1 MPVIASTSCH
11 ASRNLVR
18 GPASSLWINCN
29 NLSCQLDENV
39 ASGRL
44 SEGNSEATGGE
55 GLGPI
60 KVSPEWFQMMG
71 KVSHMIIRQ
80 RFE

>member
-18 GPASSLWINCN
+18 GPASSLSINCN

-44 SEGNSEATGGE
+44 SEGNSEATGVE
-55 GLGPI
+55 GLGP
-60 KVSPEWFQMMG
+60 VSPEWFQMMG